1 MHLISILDFEDRIGR
16 IVERSIELKSTEH
29 NEDLRG
35 KSLAMIF
42 EKKSTRTR
50 VSFEVAMTQL
60 GGHALFL
67 SSEQMQIGRGETI
80 EDTARVLSRFV
91 DGIVYRAYSHELMKK
106 LAENSSVPV
115 INALDDL
122 EHPCQ
127 IIADLVTIK
136 EKKRELKG
144 LKLAYVG
151 DGNNVCNSLMLACPI
166 VGMDISVGCPKGC
179 EPSMLSVSEKL
190 AKKYGTSVTIFE
202 DPKRAVENADV
213 IYTDV
218 WISMGMEK
226 GDRETIFKPYQ
237 VNRELAGY
245 AKEDYIFMHC
255 LPAHRGLEVT
265 GEIIDDPKHSVV
277 FDEAENRLHVQ
288 KTILL
293 ELLK

>member
-1 MHLISILDFEDRIGR
+1 MYLISILDFEDRIGR

-29 NEDLRG
+29 CEDLRG

-67 SSEQMQIGRGETI
+67 SSEQMQLGRGETI
-80 EDTARVLSRFV
+80 EDTAKVLSRFV

-136 EKKRELKG
+136 KKRE
-144 LKLAYVG
+144 
-151 DGNNVCNSLMLACPI
+151 N
-166 VGMDISVGCPKGC
+166 
-179 EPSMLSVSEKL
+179 
-190 AKKYGTSVTIFE
+190 
-202 DPKRAVENADV
+202 
-213 IYTDV
+213 
-218 WISMGMEK
+218 
-226 GDRETIFKPYQ
+226 
-237 VNRELAGY
+237 
-245 AKEDYIFMHC
+245 
-255 LPAHRGLEVT
+255 
-265 GEIIDDPKHSVV
+265 
-277 FDEAENRLHVQ
+277 
-288 KTILL
+288 
-293 ELLK
+293 